1 MSKKRSEEPTQSV
14 KFTPEQMELVREGEE
29 ALDRGEKFTIEEV
42 RARADKRTLAWLKGQ
57 QTA

>member
-1 MSKKRSEEPTQSV
+1 MSKKRPEEPEQSI
-14 KFTPEQMELVREGEE
+14 KFTPEQMELIREGEE
-29 ALDRGEKFTIEEV
+29 ALDQGKKFTLEEV